1 MTGNPRRR
9 LPAAVVVIAVAAM
22 AVAGR
27 RDDGLDAGL
36 GNGPWMA
43 GRPIAAMLAAVAL
56 IVIAA
61 RFARH
66 RDDGYGVLH
75 RAGTATAVLL
85 YAAAVLTP
93 IGLLFFGRPPGSP
106 IPPPVAESVGDMNPP
121 PAMTMDGRHG
131 KPHRGLDWA
140 DIIVLTVLSLIVAT
154 IVALLVYA
162 LIKLLS
168 RIRFNRQPLHLIDFT
183 PLDADLEQLA
193 EAVEAG
199 AEALEYEG
207 DAREAVI
214 ACYSAME
221 LAVSAGGAGRRATDT
236 PDEFLRRV
244 TAARLIPEAPAGRLT
259 ELFHEARFS
268 RHPIDETQRDEAR
281 EALRTVSEH
290 LRASMAARAAALAA
304 ARAGAQAG
312 NQADN
317 QDTAKTGAQAD
328 AGAARST
335 GRAG

>member
-93 IGLLFFGRPPGSP
+93 IGLLFFGRPPGNP
-106 IPPPVAESVGDMNPP
+106 IPPPVADGTGGSMNPP
-121 PAMTMDGRHG
+121 PPMTMDGRHG

-154 IVALLVYA
+154 IVVLLVYA

-168 RIRFNRQPLHLIDFT
+168 RIRLNRQPLHLIDFT

-304 ARAGAQAG
+304 ARAGEKAGNQDAAAEGSAQAG
-312 NQADN
+312 
-317 QDTAKTGAQAD
+317 
-328 AGAARST
+328 AGAAQSA
-335 GRAG
+335 GRAR

>member
-1 MTGNPRRR
+1 MTGNPRRW

-27 RDDGLDAGL
+27 RDGGLDDGLANGL
-36 GNGPWMA
+36 WKN
-43 GRPIAAMLAAVAL
+43 GRPIAALLAAVAL
-56 IVIAA
+56 IVIAG

-66 RDDGYGVLH
+66 RDDGYGLLH

-85 YAAAVLTP
+85 YIAAVLTP
-93 IGLLFFGRPPGSP
+93 IGLLFFGRAPGNP
-106 IPPPVAESVGDMNPP
+106 IPPPVDNGQGGSRNALPGN
-121 PAMTMDGRHG
+121 TMDIRDG
-131 KPHRGLDWA
+131 KPHHGLDWA
-140 DIIVLTVLSLIVAT
+140 DIIVVTVLSLIVAA
-154 IVALLVYA
+154 IVALLVYG

-168 RIRFNRQPLHLIDFT
+168 RIRLNRQPVRLIDFT
-183 PLDADLEQLA
+183 PLDPDLEQLA

-221 LAVSAGGAGRRATDT
+221 LAVSAGGTSRRATDT

-268 RHPIDETQRDEAR
+268 RHPITEAQRDEAR
-281 EALRTVSEH
+281 EALRTISEH
-290 LRASMAARAAALAA
+290 LRAGMAARAAALAA
-304 ARAGAQAG
+304 AQAG
-312 NQADN
+312 S
-317 QDTAKTGAQAD
+317 QDTAQTGTEAG
-328 AGAARST
+328 AGAARSA